1 MVRNSLS
8 QLALRFLALAFFASG
23 ADLLAETP
31 DHAFLGLMTE
41 SKVEGDPKSGLRV
54 TYVFPHSSAE
64 EMGFKAGDEIVALN
78 DVIIESLTQFMTELR
93 RERIDAT
100 VSFLVQRAGESKWIP
115 LRGKI
120 GSYKRTM
127 TKFEEDVRKRLVGES
142 LPKLPRVLWW
152 DDKEKKLSDTFDLE
166 KAVAGKV
173 AIFYGFDSLMQPIP
187 RPDNSVFIPSYLRF
201 QETSRRLGQ
210 IIAKD
215 SFVVVSL
222 FRDERILTEKGEE
235 AMIAAAKEIFVANPP
250 VGLGGV
256 ILFPEEMEPR
266 EREDLFFLRN
276 RGVALVGGKGKI
288 EYLQV
293 FDDPGPDFLR
303 ALQKALEENGTPL
316 VAPDPRTSTGPS
328 APSQNPPQNP
338 PGNDAPKDNPKTN
351 GTPSEGS
358 SGRRDG
364 ATAPQ
369 APRTEAPKT
378 EPSAATG
385 SEASPKD
392 GD

>member
-1 MVRNSLS
+1 
-8 QLALRFLALAFFASG
+8 
-23 ADLLAETP
+23 
-31 DHAFLGLMTE
+31 
-41 SKVEGDPKSGLRV
+41 
-54 TYVFPHSSAE
+54 
-64 EMGFKAGDEIVALN
+64 
-78 DVIIESLTQFMTELR
+78 
-93 RERIDAT
+93 
-100 VSFLVQRAGESKWIP
+100 
-115 LRGKI
+115 
-120 GSYKRTM
+120 
-127 TKFEEDVRKRLVGES
+127 VGES

-152 DDKEKKLSDTFDLE
+152 ADREKKRSGTFALE
-166 KAVAGKV
+166 KAVAEKV
-173 AIFYGFDSLMQPIP
+173 AIFYGIGSLSQPMP
-187 RPDNSVFIPSYLRF
+187 RPDNSVCSPSHPPLP
-201 QETSRRLGQ
+201 EPRRKLGESNAEDQ
-210 IIAKD
+210 TGAED
-215 SFVVVSL
+215 PFVVVSL

-338 PGNDAPKDNPKTN
+338 PGTDAPKDNPKTN